1 MPAFVT
7 LYDESI
13 DPTNRD
19 FYAPGFE
26 LRIDGVGLPRGVLR
40 DVMEVTYHDDIN
52 EIDGFELTVNNW
64 DATTR
69 ACKYIGSETTADLS
83 GGSKASQLFS
93 LFDPGGKSAELA
105 IGYSGD
111 FQSMVRATF
120 TTMEPS
126 FPESGPPVLTVR
138 GSNIL
143 KALRTKQFTGA
154 WTNRTPSA
162 IALNFNSLR
171 SGSQPRLPS
180 PWKVVTDGQAAAA
193 ESSVEYVAQ
202 KNQYD
207 VDFLLQLAHGQ
218 GYTLEANED
227 AQELYFGP
235 SQSSTP
241 TNYQLGWGKGLMSF
255 KPSLATAN
263 QWKSVTVRGWDRAD
277 PEADRRHGRSGRPAG
292 EEAEQRPF
300 EPCPGPAG
308 AEVVDLP
315 VFTAAE
321 AKQRALAIM
330 LDRSKEIVT
339 AHGKTVGLPKLQGRH
354 AGQHPGNRRAT
365 LGRLFRHQDN
375 AHARRERLHHRVRL
389 PQRGSR
395 RRGGRIM
402 MHGRM
407 QGIVIGK
414 VVNVHDPQN
423 QGRVQV
429 SFPWLD
435 DSLQSTWASM
445 VAPYAGADRGLFSC
459 RRSATNSSSR
469 SSTAISSTPTCLARC
484 GTASRRRPRP
494 IRAQRMI
501 CSTNG
506 HKIRFVDSTA
516 ERRQHGRADRR
527 GRAWQPDRH
536 DQRRDAP
543 DRPIDR

>member
-1 MPAFVT
+1 MTAFMT

-26 LRIDGVGLPRGVLR
+26 LRIDGVGLPRSVLR

-64 DATTR
+64 DATAR
-69 ACKYIGSETTADLS
+69 SCKYIGSETPADLG
-83 GGSKASQLFS
+83 GGSKATQLFT

-105 IGYSGD
+105 IGYSGN

-143 KALRTKQFTGA
+143 KALRTRQFTGA
-154 WTNRTPSA
+154 WTNQTPSA
-162 IALNFNSLR
+162 IALNFNTLR
-171 SGSQPRLPS
+171 SGSQPRLPR
-180 PWKVVTDGQAAAA
+180 PWKVVTNSQSASA
-193 ESSVEYVAQ
+193 EASVDYMAQ

-218 GYTLEANED
+218 GYTLEADED

-263 QWKSVTVRGWDRAD
+263 QWKSVTVRGWDRQTQKPIIVKLGQDD
-277 PEADRRHGRSGRPAG
+277 PQVKKLNSNLLSLVPDRQ
-292 EEAEQRPF
+292 EQT
-300 EPCPGPAG
+300 
-308 AEVVDLP
+308 VDLP

-321 AKQRALAIM
+321 ARQRALAIM

-339 AHGKTVGLPKLQGRH
+339 AHGKTVGLPKLRAGTLVDIQGIGARLSGTYFVTKTTH
-354 AGQHPGNRRAT
+354 T
-365 LGRLFRHQDN
+365 LGEAGYVTEFDC
-375 AHARRERLHHRVRL
+375 RREDL
-389 PQRGSR
+389 
-395 RRGGRIM
+395 GG
-402 MHGRM
+402 G
-407 QGIVIGK
+407 G
-414 VVNVHDPQN
+414 
-423 QGRVQV
+423 
-429 SFPWLD
+429 
-435 DSLQSTWASM
+435 AS
-445 VAPYAGADRGLFSC
+445 S
-459 RRSATNSSSR
+459 
-469 SSTAISSTPTCLARC
+469 
-484 GTASRRRPRP
+484 
-494 IRAQRMI
+494 
-501 CSTNG
+501 
-506 HKIRFVDSTA
+506 
-516 ERRQHGRADRR
+516 
-527 GRAWQPDRH
+527 
-536 DQRRDAP
+536 
-543 DRPIDR
+543 